1 MRQTVAVI
9 PVHNEAATIGA
20 IVAVAMTYL
29 PVIVVDD
36 ASHDGSGHYAAAAGA
51 TVLTLPCQHGKGAA
65 LRRGFTEALQRGA
78 EAVVT
83 LDGDGQHDPQDI
95 PRLLAA
101 SQRWPDSIIIGSRLT
116 AAPQMPRHRLHAIRV
131 ASFWISWMSEGN
143 ITDTQSGFRLYP
155 ARVLHSLRL
164 KHGGFVLE
172 SELLLK
178 ASQAG
183 WIVREIPIHAVYPAG
198 LKSHYRPFQDGVAMA
213 LYLLYCGLRFWPG
226 QIRRLYHSRQT
237 APEGEIWGH
246 LRQRTRV
253 AGLATGL
260 LPMLCL
266 LSVAQCLLGRVG
278 LDVLAPVVRGF
289 YDQRRLLTPLAE
301 REAIHDHQQC
311 QWGCL

>member
-1 MRQTVAVI
+1 MRQAVAVI

-20 IVAVAMTYL
+20 LVAAARLYL

-65 LRRGFTEALQRGA
+65 LRHGFTAALRRGA
-78 EAVVT
+78 EVVVT

-101 SQRWPDSIIIGSRLT
+101 SQRWPESIIIGSRLT
-116 AAPQMPRHRLHAIRV
+116 ATPQMPRHRLHAIRV

-155 ARVLHSLRL
+155 ASVLHTLRL
-164 KHGGFVLE
+164 KHGGFLLE

-183 WIVREIPIHAVYPAG
+183 WIVREIPIRAVYPPG
-198 LKSHYRPFQDGVAMA
+198 LKSHYRPIKDGVAMA
-213 LYLLYCGLRFWPG
+213 LYLLYRGLWFWPS
-226 QIRRLYHSRQT
+226 QLRRLYRGRQT
-237 APEGEIWGH
+237 ASGAEIWEH

-260 LPMLCL
+260 LPILCL
-266 LSVAQCLLGRVG
+266 MSVAQCLLGRVG
-278 LDVLAPVVRGF
+278 LDVLAPVVRCF
-289 YDQRRLLTPLAE
+289 YDQRRLLIPVAE
-301 REAIHDHQQC
+301 RKSVHERQQR
-311 QWGCL
+311 QWECI